1 MLGTDHEIESK
12 TRYRAYA
19 IWEAEGRPDGRAM
32 DHWLAAERE
41 FRPAIGSPVVEA
53 TARATK
59 PRRRTSNGIP
69 AEGSSRPASTAR
81 RKKAAA
87 AAGEQT

>member
-1 MLGTDHEIESK
+1 MLGTDHENESR

-19 IWEAEGRPDGRAM
+19 IWEAEGRPEGRAM

-53 TARATK
+53 KMRASG
-59 PRRRTSNGIP
+59 PRRRTSKGVP

-87 AAGEQT
+87 VPGDQV